1 MIWITGAGLS
11 VSGALFAWALVLITR
26 KQPPL
31 PAPLEDEEWKRKY
44 YENPMTQE
52 EIEYFNQARWD

>member
-1 MIWITGAGLS
+1 MVGVIGAGLS

-31 PAPLEDEEWKRKY
+31 PPGDNEWERKY
-44 YENPMTQE
+44 HENPMTQE
-52 EIEYFNQARWD
+52 EIDYYTHVRWD